1 MTKIT
6 KFNFRGDS
14 RPPEEIF
21 NTGFQP
27 WNSGGNLTLQQHVDL
42 FDEVTGATIDIRDS
56 QWISTSYSPSVAKGF
71 ANPNFEGGY
80 VYSLRPEV
88 GFDVNL
94 TLGRN
99 SPESEFAVL
108 GGIRSQNILGARKVD
123 EYDNFVGHFILNPN
137 FVR

>member
-1 MTKIT
+1 MARIRNFT
-6 KFNFRGDS
+6 FRGDS

-27 WNSGGNLTLQQHVDL
+27 WNPSGNLTLQQHVDL
-42 FDEVTGATIDIRDS
+42 FDETTGAPIDIRDS
-56 QWISTSYSPSVAKGF
+56 QWISTSYSASVAKGF
-71 ANPNFEGGY
+71 ANQNFEGGY

-88 GFDVNL
+88 GLDVNL
-94 TLGRN
+94 TLVRN

-108 GGIRSQNILGARKVD
+108 GGIQSKNILGARKVD
-123 EYDNFVGHFILNPN
+123 EYDKFVGDFILNPN